1 MSAPR
6 AIDPRLRVVFLLAV
20 AVGAFLVRA
29 PLALAGGAALLAVGW
44 LAAGLGARRL
54 ARQVLKL
61 WGLATFVALSYGLT
75 ESDDGASRWVE
86 LAWGRSVNA
95 AGLEEG
101 AAMVL
106 RVLAIVL
113 ASQLARVGDARA
125 IVSGLGRLG
134 APERFA
140 RAMDAVLALMGSD
153 ERRGRGDGSGGGRGD
168 GSGGGRGRGADGAP
182 AEGFWAAV
190 RRLARGDVEP
200 IVRRW
205 VRQVRRAEDAAD
217 PYAPG
222 ARDLSVVVGTALTM
236 LGIKALKVLPS
247 IPFAPGHKLVVLT
260 PLYVLATQAT
270 APRARRRGALRTGAT
285 LTGATMGSVAFL
297 LGDGKYGVLEIVKHV
312 VPGVLADL
320 IVPAVLARPALARS
334 ALAWCAV
341 GGLLGAGRF
350 ATIFA
355 ITALVQAPALA
366 YAILVPGLLVHVG
379 FGVASGWV
387 TRPLVA
393 AAERVLAEEAGDD
406 AEVPPSSPA
415 SPAAEPPRPLE
426 V

>member
-1 MSAPR
+1 
-6 AIDPRLRVVFLLAV
+6 V
-20 AVGAFLVRA
+20 
-29 PLALAGGAALLAVGW
+29 
-44 LAAGLGARRL
+44 AGLGARRL
-54 ARQVLKL
+54 ARQVFKL

-75 ESDDGASRWVE
+75 ESEDGASRWVE
-86 LAWGRSVNA
+86 LAWGRAVNM
-95 AGLEEG
+95 AGLEAG

-106 RVLAIVL
+106 RELAIVL
-113 ASQLARVGDARA
+113 ASQLARVGDPRA

-134 APERFA
+134 APERFS

-153 ERRGRGDGSGGGRGD
+153 ERRGRGDGSGGGRG
-168 GSGGGRGRGADGAP
+168 GGGGGGGGRGRSAEGVPD
-182 AEGFWAAV
+182 EGFWAAV
-190 RRLARGDVEP
+190 RRLAGGDVEP

-205 VRQVRRAEDAAD
+205 VRHVRRAEDAAD

-222 ARDLSVVVGTALTM
+222 TRDLSVVVGTALTM

-270 APRARRRGALRTGAT
+270 HPRAGRRGALRTGAT

-320 IVPAVLARPALARS
+320 LVPAVIARPALARS

-355 ITALVQAPALA
+355 ITALIQAPALA

-379 FGVASGWV
+379 FGVASGWI

-406 AEVPPSSPA
+406 A
-415 SPAAEPPRPLE
+415 
-426 V
+426 